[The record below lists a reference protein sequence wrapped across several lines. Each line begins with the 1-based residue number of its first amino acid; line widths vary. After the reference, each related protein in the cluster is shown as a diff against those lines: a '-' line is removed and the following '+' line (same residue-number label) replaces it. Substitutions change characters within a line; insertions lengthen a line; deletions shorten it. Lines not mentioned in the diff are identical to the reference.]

1 MTAYLFPDLGSWML
15 KVGNVGLYVDTKE
28 EGIELCKTLA
38 TEYGITTLKIAEINN
53 GFIDEQ

>member
-15 KVGNVGLYVDTKE
+15 KVGNAGIYVDTKE
-28 EGIELCKTLA
+28 GGIELCKALA
-38 TEYGITTLKIAEINN
+38 PAHGITTLKIAETNN